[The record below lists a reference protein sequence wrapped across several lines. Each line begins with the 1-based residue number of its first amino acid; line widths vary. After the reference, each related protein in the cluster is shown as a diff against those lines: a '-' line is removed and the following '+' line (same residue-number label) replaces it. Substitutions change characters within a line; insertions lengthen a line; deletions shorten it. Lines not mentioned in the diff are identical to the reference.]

1 MSHHHVLTAKSRLSC
16 YLIPLLIKK
25 VNRLNINFCKER
37 PEQLL
42 RKLFTICYKIWQD
55 IYRIVSKPRVN
66 AHWGDI
72 F

>member
-1 MSHHHVLTAKSRLSC
+1 MTF
-16 YLIPLLIKK
+16 LLNYS
-25 VNRLNINFCKER
+25 VNRLNINFCKEN

-55 IYRIVSKPRVN
+55 IYQIVSKPRVN
-66 AHWGDI
+66 THLGDI

>member
-1 MSHHHVLTAKSRLSC
+1 MEL
-16 YLIPLLIKK
+16 K
-25 VNRLNINFCKER
+25 VNRLNINFCKEKS
-37 PEQLL
+37 EHLL